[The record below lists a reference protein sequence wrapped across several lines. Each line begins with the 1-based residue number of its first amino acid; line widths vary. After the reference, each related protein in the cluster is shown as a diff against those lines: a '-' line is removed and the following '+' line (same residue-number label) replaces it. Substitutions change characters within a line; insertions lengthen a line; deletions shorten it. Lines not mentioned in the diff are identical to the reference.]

1 MTDDPR
7 EPADELDQEQIEQS
21 EIDVDD
27 PGAPGGGDTTIQG
40 NTDRNP

>member
-7 EPADELDQEQIEQS
+7 EPADEQEQIEQS

-27 PGAPGGGDTTIQG
+27 PGEQGGGDTTIQG